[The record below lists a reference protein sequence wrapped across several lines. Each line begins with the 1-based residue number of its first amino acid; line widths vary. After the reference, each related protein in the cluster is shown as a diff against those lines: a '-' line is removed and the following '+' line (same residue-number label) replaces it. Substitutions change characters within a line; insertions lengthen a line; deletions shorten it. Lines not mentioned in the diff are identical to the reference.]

1 MTCSRIGCWR
11 ATEDDELVPA
21 YMFSVYLIVTRV
33 AKFPK
38 FESFAGT
45 VSVGVVS
52 YSRRSTVVICDVV
65 NTNGMMGGVTIYYLI
80 LVVLSTQY

>member
-52 YSRRSTVVICDVV
+52 YSRRSCDL
-65 NTNGMMGGVTIYYLI
+65 G
-80 LVVLSTQY
+80 STQMELWQVLIFIT